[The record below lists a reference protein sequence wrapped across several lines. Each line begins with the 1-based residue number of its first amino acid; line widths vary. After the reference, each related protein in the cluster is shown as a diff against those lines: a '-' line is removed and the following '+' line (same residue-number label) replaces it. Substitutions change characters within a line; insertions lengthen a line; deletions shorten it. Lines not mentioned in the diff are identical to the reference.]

1 MPSLSP
7 SACASGLSQGQVC
20 PYEACILSSG
30 SVCRVASS
38 FLMLCF
44 HAERKTSSRALP
56 LCTGSARTPPRR
68 PSQPLGATATQLGI
82 SSCAEQPFS
91 GSLAVL
97 EPVMKMDCG
106 CSVNSGTRSSRA
118 IGWPAGAI
126 RMGHLRASGGECAA
140 ASRRLIAPSARTA
153 HATRPRCRSVVSE
166 CSKSSTRDGLRTRSA
181 VLQNARPPRD
191 ARRTIKLQEAQK
203 GGEIEGRRR
212 NGGIQSRLIKWD
224 QIQTR
229 FLQKRRLRKSFIKPN
244 ESRQIPRF

>member
-1 MPSLSP
+1 
-7 SACASGLSQGQVC
+7 
-20 PYEACILSSG
+20 
-30 SVCRVASS
+30 
-38 FLMLCF
+38 MLCF

-181 VLQNARPPRD
+181 VLIRARPPRE
-191 ARRTIKLQEAQK
+191 ARRTIKLLV
-203 GGEIEGRRR
+203 GGGRTFYTPGERSA
-212 NGGIQSRLIKWD
+212 ISPPTVTTATSASSRTSSWA
-224 QIQTR
+224 
-229 FLQKRRLRKSFIKPN
+229 RLVP
-244 ESRQIPRF
+244 QPRLV